1 VFGKNRDRGIRRTP
15 DGDLEVVHL
24 GDEIGES
31 HLIVHDVHHPQAY
44 YAFQL
49 AHMEHRKGF
58 PTPIG
63 VFRAWENV
71 PRYEDLINDQIA
83 DAKARRGSGD
93 LGKLLN
99 AGDTWT
105 VPPR

>member
-1 VFGKNRDRGIRRTP
+1 
-15 DGDLEVVHL
+15 VHL
-24 GDEIGES
+24 GDGIGEND
-31 HLIVHDVHHPQAY
+31 LLVHDVHHPQAY

-49 AHMEHRKGF
+49 AHMEDRKGF

-71 PRYEDLINDQIA
+71 SRYEDLINDQIA
-83 DAKARRGSGD
+83 DVKARRGLGD

-99 AGDTWT
+99 TGDTWT
-105 VPPR
+105 VAPQ